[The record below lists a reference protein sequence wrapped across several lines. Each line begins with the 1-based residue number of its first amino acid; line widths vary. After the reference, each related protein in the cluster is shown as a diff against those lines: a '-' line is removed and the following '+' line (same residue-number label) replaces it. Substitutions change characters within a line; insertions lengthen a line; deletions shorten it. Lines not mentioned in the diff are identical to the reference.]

1 MGIWSKGPVINL
13 VHSSERPFLA
23 LVEKYTTQD
32 TNKSRLPPPS
42 SLMILSSSYVLASWC
57 RRGGKEEQEEGRLNL
72 QHLLLALAWALQIK
86 LSCFFLGAHEYLFV
100 LVAAHASSA
109 PKRGRAATVSREG
122 GTGTQRNPP
131 SIEVCRGQ
139 SEEV

>member
-1 MGIWSKGPVINL
+1 MSWVAIKYWVTYPLEKLGSWTEDPGI
-13 VHSSERPFLA
+13 
-23 LVEKYTTQD
+23 
-32 TNKSRLPPPS
+32 
-42 SLMILSSSYVLASWC
+42 ILSSSCILESWC